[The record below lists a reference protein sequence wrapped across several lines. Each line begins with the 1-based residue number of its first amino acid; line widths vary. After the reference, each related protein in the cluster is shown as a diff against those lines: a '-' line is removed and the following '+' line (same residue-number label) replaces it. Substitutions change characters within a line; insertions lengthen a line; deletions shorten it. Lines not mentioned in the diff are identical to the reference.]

1 MSALQ
6 DENQI
11 LNYWDLDEKKRA
23 IDKLMV
29 SNEKLREDSIANGKV
44 VDAEDY
50 AAACQELLQKRS
62 DNKTKIEA
70 LLKSGDEGA
79 LLRSLEDA

>member
-11 LNYWDLDEKKRA
+11 LNYLDLKEKKRA

-29 SNEKLREDSIANGKV
+29 SSKKLREDSIANDKGANQENYV
-44 VDAEDY
+44 
-50 AAACQELLQKRS
+50 AACQK
-62 DNKTKIEA
+62 
-70 LLKSGDEGA
+70 
-79 LLRSLEDA
+79 

>member
-11 LNYWDLDEKKRA
+11 LNSLDLDEEKGA

-29 SNEKLREDSIANGKV
+29 SNENLPEDSIENGK
-44 VDAEDY
+44 DANEEEY
-50 AAACQELLQKRS
+50 VAACQELLQKRS
-62 DNKTKIEA
+62 DIKTNIEA
-70 LLKSGDEGA
+70 LKS
-79 LLRSLEDA
+79 